1 MGYTG
6 PGLDFGAFQKID
18 DISSGF
24 NNSNTQFNI
33 QIGGQTA
40 EIASLNQLIISIS
53 GVIQEPNSAFTF
65 GSSRSTIAFTGAP
78 QSTDTFFGILLGNSF
93 DAGTPADAS
102 ISYEKLTTINGVYR
116 NVQTLTQNLT
126 LAASDNAL
134 VAGPFT
140 VQSGSTLTIPSGATF
155 VIV

>member
-1 MGYTG
+1 MGYIG

-24 NNSNTQFNI
+24 NGTATEFNI
-33 QIGGQTA
+33 QIAGSTA
-40 EIASLNQLIISIS
+40 EIASLNQMIISIS

-65 GSSRSTIAFTGAP
+65 GSSRSTIAFTAAP
-78 QSTDTFFGILLGNSF
+78 AATDTFF
-93 DAGTPADAS
+93 AGTPADAS
-102 ISYEKLTTINGVYR
+102 IGYSKLTTINGVYR
-116 NVQTLTQNLT
+116 NVQTLTQNIT

-140 VQSGSTLTIPSGATF
+140 VQSGSTLTVPSGATF

>member
-1 MGYTG
+1 
-6 PGLDFGAFQKID
+6 
-18 DISSGF
+18 
-24 NNSNTQFNI
+24 
-33 QIGGQTA
+33 
-40 EIASLNQLIISIS
+40 LNQLIISIS

-65 GSSRSTIAFTGAP
+65 GSSRSTIAFTAAP
-78 QSTDTFFGILLGNSF
+78 ASTDTFFGILLGNSF

-102 ISYEKLTTINGVYR
+102 IGYSKLTTINGVYR

-126 LAASDNAL
+126 LAATDNAL

-140 VQSGSTLTIPSGATF
+140 VQSGSTMTVPSGATF

>member
-1 MGYTG
+1 MPGLRAPSAAGLRGANHLGCPYSPLGTLATG
-6 PGLDFGAFQKID
+6 PPAA
-18 DISSGF
+18 
-24 NNSNTQFNI
+24 N
-33 QIGGQTA
+33 
-40 EIASLNQLIISIS
+40 
-53 GVIQEPNSAFTF
+53 
-65 GSSRSTIAFTGAP
+65 
-78 QSTDTFFGILLGNSF
+78 DTFFGILLGNSF

-140 VQSGSTLTIPSGATF
+140 VQSGSTLTVPSGATF

>member
-24 NNSNTQFNI
+24 NNSNTEFNI

-102 ISYEKLTTINGVYR
+102 ISTMHL
-116 NVQTLTQNLT
+116 
-126 LAASDNAL
+126 
-134 VAGPFT
+134 
-140 VQSGSTLTIPSGATF
+140 
-155 VIV
+155 

>member
-1 MGYTG
+1 MGYIG
-6 PGLDFGAFQKID
+6 PGLEFGAFQKID

-24 NNSNTQFNI
+24 NGSATQFNV
-33 QIGGQTA
+33 QIGGTTA

-65 GSSRSTIAFTGAP
+65 GSSRSTIAFTGPPAA
-78 QSTDTFFGILLGNSF
+78 TDTFFGILLGNSF

-102 ISYEKLTTINGVYR
+102 IGYNKLTTINGVYR

-140 VQSGSTLTIPSGATF
+140 VQSGSTLTVPSGATF

>member
-1 MGYTG
+1 MGYIG
-6 PGLDFGAFQKID
+6 QGLEFGAFEKLD
-18 DISSGF
+18 DIRSGF
-24 NNSNTQFNI
+24 NGSATDFTLQV
-33 QIGGQTA
+33 GGSTV
-40 EIASLNQLIISIS
+40 EMASLNQLIISIS

-65 GSSRSTIAFTGAP
+65 GSTRSSIAFTAP
-78 QSTDTFFGILLGNSF
+78 PAASDTFFGILLGNSF
-93 DAGTPADAS
+93 DAGTPADSS
-102 ISYEKLTTINGVYR
+102 ISYDKLTTINGVYR

-140 VQSGSTLTIPSGATF
+140 VQSGKTLTVPSGATF

>member
-1 MGYTG
+1 M
-6 PGLDFGAFQKID
+6 
-18 DISSGF
+18 
-24 NNSNTQFNI
+24 
-33 QIGGQTA
+33 
-40 EIASLNQLIISIS
+40 IISIS

-78 QSTDTFFGILLGNSF
+78 ASTDTFFGILLGNSF

-102 ISYEKLTTINGVYR
+102 IGYNKLTTINGVYR
-116 NVQTLTQNLT
+116 NVQTLSQNIT

-140 VQSGSTLTIPSGATF
+140 VQSGSTLTVPSGATF

>member
-24 NNSNTQFNI
+24 NGGATQFNI
-33 QIGGQTA
+33 QIGGEAA

-65 GSSRSTIAFTGAP
+65 GNTRSTIAFTGPPAAN
-78 QSTDTFFGILLGNSF
+78 DTFFGILLGIVSMQ
-93 DAGTPADAS
+93 AHLPMRVS
-102 ISYEKLTTINGVYR
+102 RMK
-116 NVQTLTQNLT
+116 NLQ
-126 LAASDNAL
+126 
-134 VAGPFT
+134 
-140 VQSGSTLTIPSGATF
+140 QSTEYIETCRH
-155 VIV
+155 

>member
-1 MGYTG
+1 MAYIG
-6 PGLDFGAFQKID
+6 PGLAFGAFQKID

-24 NNSNTQFNI
+24 NGSATEFNI
-33 QIGGQTA
+33 QVGGNA
-40 EIASLNQLIISIS
+40 VEIASLNQLVISIS

-65 GSSRSTIAFTGAP
+65 GSTRSTIAFTAP
-78 QSTDTFFGILLGNSF
+78 PASSDTFFGILLGNSF

-102 ISYEKLTTINGVYR
+102 ISYDKLTTINGVYR
-116 NVQTLTQNLT
+116 NVQTLTSNLT

-140 VQSGSTLTIPSGATF
+140 VQSGSTLTVPSGATF